1 MLAFFFC
8 AYHCDISAHLLS
20 LESYID
26 ASASYICGL
35 ETSTDTHSEFEGQ
48 HIHICADMSEK
59 QYDSFRKTYL
69 VKKLKLS
76 GQAQKGRARQY
87 GKVRNLRDETRM
99 LQYSVKDKNIYYR
112 NYDLKTIQQLI
123 HDSFK
128 KTTKKD
134 FITELME
141 HLQELNFYA
150 EDPNGLFRL
159 EIHLV
164 EVAIIKYYIQNKIMK
179 PLSKSQI
186 KSLTT
191 KYLMYYHK
199 IAFDLEKLYY
209 YIML

>member
-8 AYHCDISAHLLS
+8 AYHCDISSHILS

-26 ASASYICGL
+26 ASASYIIAL
-35 ETSTDTHSEFEGQ
+35 ETSTDSHSEFEGQ
-48 HIHICADMSEK
+48 HLHICADMSEK

-69 VKKLKLS
+69 VKKLQLS
-76 GQAQKGRARQY
+76 GQAKKGRARQY
-87 GKVRNLRDETRM
+87 GKVRNIRDETKM

-123 HDSFK
+123 QDSFK
-128 KTTKKD
+128 KKEVKD

-141 HLQELNFYA
+141 HLQSLHFYA
-150 EDPNGLFRL
+150 EDPNGIPRI

-164 EVAIIKYYIQNKIMK
+164 EIAIIKYYIENRIMK
-179 PLSKSQI
+179 SLSKSQI

-199 IAFDLEKLYY
+199 NAFDLEKLYY

>member
-8 AYHCDISAHLLS
+8 AFHCDISAHILS

-26 ASASYICGL
+26 ASSGYIIGM

-48 HIHICADMSEK
+48 HLHICADMSEK

-69 VKKLKLS
+69 VKKLGLS
-76 GQAQKGRARQY
+76 GQASKGRSRQY
-87 GKVRNLRDETRM
+87 GKVRNIRDETKM
-99 LQYSVKDKNIYYR
+99 LQYTVKDQNIYYR
-112 NYDLKTIQQLI
+112 NYDLKIIQQLI
-123 HDSFK
+123 QDSFRK
-128 KTTKKD
+128 KDKKD

-141 HLQELNFYA
+141 YLQTCMFYSVM
-150 EDPNGLFRL
+150 EPDKL
-159 EIHLV
+159 EIHQI
-164 EVAIIKYYIQNKIMK
+164 EITIIKYYMLQRVMK

-191 KYLMYYHK
+191 KYLMYFHK
-199 IAFDLEKLYY
+199 NAFDLEKLYY